1 MKEINDISLKEVI
14 ESELN
19 DKFNKAGYIRCPFHL
34 DHTPSLSI
42 KFFPDRNKY
51 KYKCFACEAAGDA
64 IDFIMN
70 KRNVDYKTARELL
83 GMENEKTG
91 KELQEENVKEFIKKI
106 KSRDLFKGLFT
117 FVNADNEPIYF
128 KAKLVDEAGKKYT
141 PYYSIVDGK
150 VVAAR
155 SHEEVP
161 YNLYNLLTGIRNGKT
176 VLFVE
181 GEKDANTI
189 NKVLRG
195 RNFVATSIK
204 NVKNLEPIKSQR
216 IKAAYVIGDTG
227 EAGAKYINHIKVE
240 FQEISDVFKIIKL
253 PDLRALGDNKDV
265 TDWFEAG
272 HTSDELFA
280 SFYRASNLN
289 NKFDF
294 YSDFGGTFRD
304 TAKGEEIIKNRIC
317 NFTVLDGRIVDY
329 VEEER
334 EGVKLVIKSSNNK
347 TVERDGYSTEFDD
360 VKSFKNFLGSMDL
373 TYFGNLNIL
382 NDFKMWVNN
391 NFLTDKEKIYT
402 GDRFEELDGQVAFIT
417 KSGALKKNGIDKSVY
432 AKGGKINILD
442 IEPIKSD
449 ELAQLKA
456 PLVGYLSFDR
466 AITILGTIVNN
477 LAVYQNIQTKRKL
490 HHLLIVGESGSGKST
505 ILERVIA
512 PLLNNPMEEKKTIG
526 SSSYALGRDL
536 STGNYTTIYDEFKP
550 SMINQYKLQ
559 EISATLRDSYDRGV
573 KEKGTK
579 SQKINK
585 YHYQSPIIIAGEE
598 SYPNAE
604 KALITRSAIVYVS
617 KAERTKEHTEAIKY
631 LMAHEKELNS
641 LGRSLIDIILNL
653 SVDEYDQMQNVA
665 MEHFEALDDRPQ
677 ATACN
682 IAAGVEILNK
692 LLVQHGI
699 EPIKDYHK
707 SIIEI
712 IQREVLNNQTDALS
726 TAEQM
731 LLLIDDMVSIGKI
744 PFIEKLLRFEDGF
757 LYLHSSELIAKL
769 MEYARSSNSIDI
781 TPLKI
786 NDFKKQA
793 KLSKYI
799 IQNPAELEEQ
809 ENGGKKAEFAKNY
822 KIDKKSVRLDRFD
835 IAKLQGLGIRNL
847 IDIEVFDECVESQ
860 SNDTITPVSNTDFQ
874 NVEW

>member
-1 MKEINDISLKEVI
+1 MKEISDINLREVI

-19 DKFNKAGYIRCPFHL
+19 ERFNKAGYIRCPFHL

-51 KYKCFACEAAGDA
+51 KYKCFACGAAGDA
-64 IDFIMN
+64 IDFMMN
-70 KRNVDYKTARELL
+70 KRNVDYKTSRELL

-91 KELQEENVKEFIKKI
+91 RELQEEKVKEFIKKI
-106 KSRDLFKGLFT
+106 KPRDLMKGLFT

-141 PYYSIVDGK
+141 PYYSIIDGK

-204 NVKNLEPIKSQR
+204 NVKNLEPIKSQQ

-227 EAGAKYINHIKVE
+227 AAGEKYINNIKSE
-240 FQEISDVFKIIKL
+240 FQDISDVFKIIKL

-272 HTSDELFA
+272 HTLDELFA

-294 YSDFGGTFRD
+294 YSDFSGTFRD
-304 TAKGEEIIKNRIC
+304 TTKGEEVIKNRIC
-317 NFTVLDGRIVDY
+317 NFTILDGRIVDY

-334 EGVKLVIKSSNNK
+334 EGVKLVIKSSNNN

-382 NDFKMWVNN
+382 NDFKTWINN

-402 GDRFEELDGQVAFIT
+402 GDRFEELDGQIAFIT

-449 ELAQLKA
+449 ELAQLKE

-505 ILERVIA
+505 ILERVVA

-617 KAERTKEHTEAIKY
+617 KAERAKKHTEAIKY

-653 SVDEYDQMQNVA
+653 SVEEYEQIQNAA
-665 MEHFEALDDRPQ
+665 MEHFEELDDRPQ

-682 IAAGVEILNK
+682 IAAGVEIFNK

-699 EPIKDYHK
+699 APIKGYHE

-712 IQREVLNNQTDALS
+712 IQREVLNNQSDALS

-744 PFIEKLLRFEDGF
+744 PFIEKLIRFEDGF
-757 LYLHSSELIAKL
+757 LYLHSSELIARL

-799 IQNPAELEEQ
+799 IQNPAEVEEQ

-835 IAKLQGLGIRNL
+835 IAKLQRLGVRNL
-847 IDIEVFDECVESQ
+847 IDIEAFDECVESQ
-860 SNDTITPVSNTDFQ
+860 LNDTITPVSNTDFQ